1 MKYKLL
7 FPLLFLFVCVKAQQ
21 RDSLATVTVTAKDRS
36 SFKADNVIDAGRIV
50 MPLQVVDKKTIAL
63 LGSSRLDEVLREQT
77 GLAVVSDLGAGNRSV
92 GLQMQGFSSEYI
104 TVLIDGQPMA
114 GRNNGSF
121 DLSRISI
128 SGIERIEII
137 KGASSSLYG
146 SEALGGVI
154 NIITRQYVSHRQA
167 VSYLSY
173 GANGTLDASIDAA
186 SPFSRGAA
194 YLTGSYYRTD
204 GFNVN
209 PYLEK
214 GSQTAPPYNS
224 AGLQGRVN
232 YRLNDV
238 STLYVSGRFAGR
250 HSIMTRDYGV
260 RPSKD
265 GLDEN
270 DLNGMISLDNHFAGG
285 ARLIGRYYLTRYH
298 SLQKVYLPHD
308 GSLLQ
313 SDNYTEYVHRME
325 VQASRDLWNKKLSVI
340 GGAGGEHQSV
350 NAASQ
355 GASGHFYNY
364 FGFVQGHYDPVVKV
378 GLTGG
383 VRYDGNTL
391 YGGRLNPS
399 VGLRYAPFS
408 WITLKGGM
416 GKGYRSPSYRQL
428 YQVFTNILQGYTVI
442 GANTFAE
449 GVKELQASGL
459 IEQVWPVA
467 SQVKDLRPET
477 STSFNIGWELT
488 PVAGLKIDLS
498 AFYNTI
504 HNLINTQQM
513 GIKTNG
519 SQLFSYVNIARAYT
533 KGIEAGVRVQPLK
546 ELLITG
552 GYQLLY
558 AKDRGVIDSISVRAA
573 QYDSVRSFPSPRPS
587 SSSDY
592 FGLPNRSRHMANLHV
607 FYSIRRPAVDVS
619 LRAIY
624 RGKAGFLD
632 TDNNGFIDPYDVFIK
647 GYVLVNASLRK
658 RLLKDRL
665 TLQLTFDNIGNH
677 TDYLMPAQPGRTI
690 MAGVAWQ
697 FSGKKQNTDQ

>member
-1 MKYKLL
+1 MRYI
-7 FPLLFLFVCVKAQQ
+7 LLFLLLHLYADVKAQQ
-21 RDSLATVTVTAKDRS
+21 NDSLASVTVTAKDRS
-36 SFKADNVIDAGRIV
+36 SFKADNVIEAGRIV

-63 LGSSRLDEVLREQT
+63 LGSRRLDEVLREQT
-77 GLAVVSDLGAGNRSV
+77 GLAVVSDLGSGNRSI
-92 GLQMQGFSSEYI
+92 GLQMQGFGSEYI

-114 GRNNGSF
+114 GRNNGNF
-121 DLSRISI
+121 DLSRISVAAI
-128 SGIERIEII
+128 DRIEII

-154 NIITRQYVSHRQA
+154 NIITRQYVSRRQA
-167 VSYLSY
+167 LAFLSH
-173 GANGTLDASIDAA
+173 GTNGTLDASIDAA
-186 SPFSRGAA
+186 SPFGKGAA

-224 AGLQGRVN
+224 VGLQGRVN
-232 YRLNDV
+232 FRLNEV

-250 HSIMTRDYGV
+250 HSIMTRDYGA

-285 ARLIGRYYLTRYH
+285 TRLIGRYYLTRYH

-325 VQASRDLWNKKLSVI
+325 IQVSRDLWNKKLSVI
-340 GGAGGEHQSV
+340 GGAGGEHQSI
-350 NAASQ
+350 NAVSQ
-355 GASGHFYNY
+355 GASGRFYNY
-364 FGFVQGHYDPVVKV
+364 FGFVHGHYAPFIKL
-378 GLTGG
+378 GLTAGM
-383 VRYDGNTL
+383 RYDGNSL

-399 VGLRYAPFS
+399 VGIRYMPSS
-408 WITLKGGM
+408 WLMLKGGM

-442 GANTFAE
+442 GANTFTE

-488 PVAGLKIDLS
+488 PVAKMKVDLS
-498 AFYNTI
+498 VFYNTI
-504 HNLINTQQM
+504 HNLINTQQV

-533 KGIEAGVRVQPLK
+533 KGIEAGIRWQPLK
-546 ELLITG
+546 ALLVTG

-558 AKDRGVIDSISVRAA
+558 AKDRGVIDSIRARA
-573 QYDSVRSFPSPRPS
+573 GQYDSVRSFPSPRPS
-587 SSSDY
+587 STSDY
-592 FGLPNRSRHMANLHV
+592 FGLPNRSRHMANLQV
-607 FYSIRRPAVDVS
+607 FYSFHRPGVDVS
-619 LRAIY
+619 MRVIH

-632 TDNNGFIDPYDVFIK
+632 TDNNGFIDPYDVFVK
-647 GYVLVNASLRK
+647 GYLLVNASLRK
-658 RLLKDRL
+658 KLMKDRL
-665 TLQLTFDNIGNH
+665 TLQLTCDNIGNH

-697 FSGKKQNTDQ
+697 FYGKKQNTDQ